1 MGSLFRSKGR
11 NMSNCNSMEYL
22 TFRIGGMLFLG
33 KVVVQLC
40 DLLCA
45 MYLLGVL
52 LFVMRVCVLGTFLMM
67 YFSFTP
73 TVTW

>member
-1 MGSLFRSKGR
+1 
-11 NMSNCNSMEYL
+11 MSNCNSMEYL
-22 TFRIGGMLFLG
+22 TFLIGGMLFLG